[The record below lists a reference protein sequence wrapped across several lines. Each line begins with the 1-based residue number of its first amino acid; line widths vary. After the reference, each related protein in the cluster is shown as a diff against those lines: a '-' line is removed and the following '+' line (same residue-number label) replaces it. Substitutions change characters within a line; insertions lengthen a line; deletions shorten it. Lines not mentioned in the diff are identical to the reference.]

1 MNKIKYDF
9 LKDGVEFKFIDI
21 EGSNTVP
28 YVWNEFLNDF
38 YGLEKISLS
47 KEDLVIDIGA
57 NVGMFSIYVKKKFG
71 CRVISFE
78 PVIENFNS
86 FKENIILN
94 GLSIDDFEL
103 HNTAITN
110 IEGDIINI
118 YTPTSN
124 SGGSSIYE
132 IGNNCNECRTEKIDK
147 YINGCVYLK
156 IDCEGGEYD
165 IIPNILDKIKNIK
178 YIGIEYHK
186 YNSSQNP
193 IQLDKEIKNNF
204 NGLIFS
210 NIEDPNASWN
220 IK

>member
-1 MNKIKYDF
+1 MNKIKYSF
-9 LKDGVEFKFIDI
+9 IKDGEEFTFMDI

-47 KEDLVIDIGA
+47 KDDLVIDIGA
-57 NVGMFSIYVKKKFG
+57 NVGIFSIYVKKKFG

-78 PVIENFNS
+78 PVIDNFNS

-94 GLSIDDFEL
+94 GLSLDDFEL

-110 IEGDIINI
+110 VEGGIINI
-118 YTPTSN
+118 CTPIGN

-132 IGNNCNECRTEKIDK
+132 VGNCYECKTEKIDK
-147 YINGCVYLK
+147 YINGCVYFK

-165 IIPNILDKIKNIK
+165 IIPDILDEVKNMK
-178 YIGIEYHK
+178 YIGIEYHQ
-186 YNSSQNP
+186 YNYTQYP
-193 IQLDKEIKNNF
+193 IQLDKKIKDNF
-204 NGLIFS
+204 NGQIFS
-210 NIEDPNASWN
+210 NIEDPNAIWN